1 MSAFQ
6 ERLAAGEG
14 MVGLWLALADPF
26 GAEIVA
32 SAGYDWLLIDAEHGP
47 NDLRSVLSQLQA
59 LAAYDSQPFVR
70 LPHGDAALIKR
81 YLDIGADHLL
91 IPMVDSRA
99 QAEALVAATRYP
111 PEGIRG
117 VGAGLARASR
127 WGADREY
134 LADANK
140 RVQLWIQIESVQALE
155 AFDAIA
161 QTPGLAGV
169 FFGPADITASLGR
182 LGAADDPEMEQRV
195 LDAIGKAQAL
205 GVPSGLM
212 TGSERFL
219 GEARKAGATLLGVGA
234 DTALLAATLR
244 RHARALREMLK

>member
-1 MSAFQ
+1 MSAFE

-59 LAAYDSQPFVR
+59 LAGYESQPFVR
-70 LPHGDAALIKR
+70 LPHGDPALIKR

-99 QAEALVAATRYP
+99 QAETLVAATRYP

-134 LADANK
+134 VADANEH
-140 RVQLWIQIESVQALE
+140 VQLWIQIESVQALD

-182 LGAADDPEMEQRV
+182 LGAVDDPEMEQRV
-195 LDAIGKAQAL
+195 LDAIGKAQTL

-234 DTALLAATLR
+234 DTALLAAALR
-244 RHARALREMLK
+244 RHAKTLKGALK

>member
-1 MSAFQ
+1 
-6 ERLAAGEG
+6 

-134 LADANK
+134 LAEANG
-140 RVQLWIQIESVQALE
+140 RVQLWIQIESVQALD

-161 QTPGLAGV
+161 QTPGIGGV

-182 LGAADDPEMEQRV
+182 LGTADDPEMEQRV

-244 RHARALREMLK
+244 RHAKALKGTLK

>member
-59 LAAYDSQPFVR
+59 LAAYHSQPFVR

-111 PEGIRG
+111 PDGIRG

-134 LADANK
+134 LA
-140 RVQLWIQIESVQALE
+140 
-155 AFDAIA
+155 
-161 QTPGLAGV
+161 
-169 FFGPADITASLGR
+169 
-182 LGAADDPEMEQRV
+182 
-195 LDAIGKAQAL
+195 
-205 GVPSGLM
+205 
-212 TGSERFL
+212 
-219 GEARKAGATLLGVGA
+219 
-234 DTALLAATLR
+234 
-244 RHARALREMLK
+244 

>member
-1 MSAFQ
+1 MSSFQ

-14 MVGLWLALADPF
+14 MVGLWLALADPY

-47 NDLRSVLSQLQA
+47 NDLRSVLAQLQV
-59 LAAYDSQPFVR
+59 LAAYDGQPFVR

-91 IPMVDSRA
+91 IPMVESPA
-99 QAEALVAATRYP
+99 QAKALVAATRYP
-111 PEGIRG
+111 PKGIRG

-127 WGADREY
+127 WGADRDY
-134 LADANK
+134 LARANG
-140 RVQLWIQIESVQALE
+140 RVQLWIQIESERALNNFE
-155 AFDAIA
+155 AIA

-182 LGAADDPEMEQRV
+182 LGTADDPEMEQRV
-195 LDAIGKAQAL
+195 LAAITQAKAL

-219 GEARKAGATLLGVGA
+219 GEARRAGATLLGVGA
-234 DTALLAATLR
+234 DTALLAAALR
-244 RHARALREMLK
+244 RHARTLKDTLA

>member
-1 MSAFQ
+1 
-6 ERLAAGEG
+6 
-14 MVGLWLALADPF
+14 
-26 GAEIVA
+26 
-32 SAGYDWLLIDAEHGP
+32 
-47 NDLRSVLSQLQA
+47 
-59 LAAYDSQPFVR
+59 
-70 LPHGDAALIKR
+70 
-81 YLDIGADHLL
+81 
-91 IPMVDSRA
+91 
-99 QAEALVAATRYP
+99 
-111 PEGIRG
+111 
-117 VGAGLARASR
+117 
-127 WGADREY
+127 EY
-134 LADANK
+134 LAKANG
-140 RVQLWIQIESVQALE
+140 RVQLWIQIESVQALD

-244 RHARALREMLK
+244 RHAKGLKGALK